1 MDDLAVMY
9 VWLCVILCVCVIFI
23 ENAREKKRTGKV
35 EIIKFQI
42 KKSQIKRTK
51 INFVFQNKFQTI
63 SHSHSLFIC
72 KFKSYFVFEIDR
84 NKRRN
89 KKKTKK
95 QQTNHK

>member
-1 MDDLAVMY
+1 MSGCAWFY
-9 VWLCVILCVCVIFI
+9 VFVWFSLKMQ
-23 ENAREKKRTGKV
+23 EKKNITGKV

-51 INFVFQNKFQTI
+51 LNFVFQNKFQTI

-89 KKKTKK
+89 KKKNKK

>member
-1 MDDLAVMY
+1 MQ
-9 VWLCVILCVCVIFI
+9 
-23 ENAREKKRTGKV
+23 EKKNNRQSWNNK
-35 EIIKFQI
+35 ISN

-89 KKKTKK
+89 KKKLRNNKLIINNKK
-95 QQTNHK
+95 LNKTRNNNTMAIK